1 MLNNTLKTKRKPVT
15 PDPTSSSPS
24 ADSEYFDTVDRNGSI
39 TGSASRYECHSNP
52 SLIHR
57 VIHILVVNTKDGIL
71 LQKRSPAKLI
81 QPGKWDTSVGGHVGT
96 GESVHDAVGRELEE
110 ELSIDPGSVNLK
122 QIYEYIWESD
132 VETELVTTFTAL
144 YEGPVTVQEE
154 EITEARFWDRQ
165 EIEETLGSGV
175 FTPNFEYEYNKF
187 RSMDL
192 G

>member
-1 MLNNTLKTKRKPVT
+1 M
-15 PDPTSSSPS
+15 PS
-24 ADSEYFDTVDRNGSI
+24 ESETEYFDTVDSNGTV
-39 TGSASRYECHSNP
+39 TGRASRSECHSNP

-57 VIHILVVNTKDGIL
+57 AIHILVVNSRSDIL

-81 QPGKWDTSVGGHVGT
+81 QPGKWDTSVGGHVGA

-110 ELSIDPGSVNLK
+110 ELSIDPASVDLK
-122 QIYEYIWESD
+122 KLYEYIWESD

-154 EITEARFWDRQ
+154 EITEARFWGRK

-175 FTPNFEYEYNKF
+175 FTPNFEYEYNRFQNKE
-187 RSMDL
+187 
-192 G
+192 